1 IVAQNKFW
9 CPYLTFF
16 YTLYLLESCYYTYG
30 FFFNK
35 NNTIGFFLRIFF
47 AVGAVYFLGMLVFV
61 TWQCSKVV
69 FQNCQIQK
77 TAQKLAIRFSLVYQ
91 LSIHEMM
98 TIDAIAANYRYVK
111 KVSFKLLNNY
121 RVDSRMFQQEI
132 SAHSKLWKNNLT
144 VFYLIYLVNS
154 SYYAYAIFI
163 DDGNHFSFY
172 SKIYFAI
179 ITFEYLFMLVFVTWQ
194 CSKIVLLN
202 CRIHKTKCKLGV
214 RFTRVYQ
221 LSFHEIMTIDAIT
234 AENRIVKKV
243 TFKLFNNYRIDI
255 QMFEVLLTYSTTIF
269 LMVFGS

>member
-1 IVAQNKFW
+1 MKYNKLLSKICIRIYKNKNCTAMNNQNSFWKQYLKLNNQTFLLFKEIVAQNKFW

-121 RVDSRMFQQEI
+121 RVDSRMFQQ
-132 SAHSKLWKNNLT
+132 LL
-144 VFYLIYLVNS
+144 
-154 SYYAYAIFI
+154 SYIM
-163 DDGNHFSFY
+163 
-172 SKIYFAI
+172 
-179 ITFEYLFMLVFVTWQ
+179 ML
-194 CSKIVLLN
+194 
-202 CRIHKTKCKLGV
+202 
-214 RFTRVYQ
+214 
-221 LSFHEIMTIDAIT
+221 
-234 AENRIVKKV
+234 
-243 TFKLFNNYRIDI
+243 
-255 QMFEVLLTYSTTIF
+255 F
-269 LMVFGS
+269 LMIFRQ